1 MVVERLSLNKPTIE
15 KLNLDQS
22 VGYDADTEYALQS
35 MAGLQNTS
43 DFKGLRENLALTQQE
58 QDVYDM
64 IQGSEQA
71 LKMGVNSVYIAD
83 MVRSYIPQDTSN
95 ISLEYE
101 AASKATDKALEEDE
115 IAYVNNMSDGEDVLQ
130 NVEDLA
136 VNLQFSELIDSINK
150 SAQEAGALKTIGSYV
165 LHGLA
170 NDIVLINDIRDNVT
184 AVDWGDASTYD
195 AMNEAFKKQYQH
207 IKDTQGMEG
216 LSHFITTLKDQ
227 IGAINSTAGKLQMK
241 QIMTEGDTFG
251 DFSNGL
257 PLIGGILQPV
267 IAAKLAGNVKA
278 AKNVIKFSDDVME
291 VVPSGIKKITR
302 KDNLINY
309 ANDPEIHNS
318 LKNTVLDSEAMEI
331 VNKYRGDFGQ
341 VLTDIDKELVRKSLN
356 NRVENKRLDVV
367 DITDI
372 VQSEDGT
379 VKYTTLLGN
388 GVDGQ
393 SSMTKKGVDN
403 LAKELGITDYK
414 AVKKDGSGYYLQT
427 TLESSAK
434 DLDTGDFG
442 VMGFGRFFYGS
453 SNMPKWF
460 HEELIA
466 NYRKATKMEKTLFDT
481 YGKNLKSLSGRDKD
495 AFVELYLEGQKAN
508 NNRGTWW
515 NVEKLVKDG
524 KISQKTADAYTAFRK
539 VSDIDYIIANEKVRN
554 KLIRHG
560 YVSDE
565 SGDIV
570 KIVKGGITS
579 TPNYSQ
585 MKIQYGDQILSAKTH
600 SAKQIR
606 EILNNGDVLVEV
618 APISVKSSD
627 LAYTHKIINPS
638 KLKDTLAYNILPY
651 RPGGRRRYAYG
662 TNFLKIGVT
671 KDLGGE
677 LVNAY
682 SKVLGATDNI
692 KEAKMIAEE
701 LNRAIDLAKE
711 LETLEDTVTI
721 NNKIV
726 NTPFN
731 HLKIYNVEDLKRA
744 TEGLSLDQRVQV
756 LREGESMVYNNGRRT
771 LHEDPL
777 DFDMSFAE
785 LSKTRGTFDTQRG
798 NILDNLI
805 GKDAKLVNPFDI
817 FEQTVRRASFSNNLS
832 TLYDQMGQIFKSKY
846 LDLIDTRTIV
856 NPRTLSGEELLRNG
870 KLKNLLEVPDS
881 QKQALREAINM
892 QNIYRNLTNTPT
904 DADKYVK
911 RMMNNLAGVF
921 AKIGITNPKALEFIA
936 KHDPFSYG
944 RAILFQ
950 TTLGLMNLKQLWAQS
965 LGAIT
970 MFPAHPITYTRA
982 ILSTPFVLTGYVLR
996 NSPVFKNIAKGLSTL
1011 TGVSPKDFDN
1021 MLKYFDEM
1029 GTTMGTYRMP
1039 MSERVTT
1046 WNSIEKLG
1054 AVLRTPVELGTNI
1067 ANAVNDVAAYL
1078 SSPVKN
1084 FKKIA
1089 AKADDWSMNQ
1099 TRATQS
1105 VFQAG
1110 RYLPTKTI
1118 AQFTAWP
1125 YRVME
1130 AMTLNKRLTIPE
1142 KISIFLGQV
1151 AMWGAAGTVLSKEH
1165 ASTFNREAYKYL
1177 QDVPE
1182 WLRNIFLEGAVTSF
1196 FREMGLNVDEGI
1208 EGGNIISGAYKI
1220 VDSILNGD
1228 VSKIDFEL
1236 PGSFKAVSRI
1246 SSTALAALELAYGT
1260 TMDDNFD
1267 ALKFAYNVSTDKNM
1281 ASSFRNASRAFIGWY
1296 YHKNFNTSGQLVSDN
1311 VTKEQSIGLLF
1322 GASLLDSVTSAE
1334 LYNIYSDSKKTI
1346 TELYEDGLQDTV
1358 REMSLNLNMSEENR
1372 LRLASDFRHRLKA
1385 FRTMIY
1391 DQYGRVGVIEF
1402 NKLLR
1407 KDLQQTSVQDKNTR
1421 YGRQHGEIVLQYL
1434 SDLNYNRSEE

>member
-1 MVVERLSLNKPTIE
+1 MVVERLSLNTPTIE
-15 KLNLDQS
+15 KIDIDPTT
-22 VGYDADTEYALQS
+22 GYDADTEYALQE
-35 MAGLQNTS
+35 MADIPHTMN
-43 DFKGLRENLALTQQE
+43 FKGLRENLALNQQE
-58 QDVYDM
+58 QDMYDM
-64 IQGSEQA
+64 IQGAEQA

-83 MVRSYIPQDTSN
+83 MVKNYIPQNTTD

-101 AASKATDKALEEDE
+101 AASVATDKALADNELT
-115 IAYVNNMSDGEDVLQ
+115 YVNNMSEDEDVIQ

-136 VNLQFSELIDSINK
+136 VNLQFSELIDDINK
-150 SAQEAGALKTIGSYV
+150 SAQEEGALKTIGSYMW
-165 LHGLA
+165 HGLA
-170 NDIVLINDIRDNVT
+170 SDIPLIDDIRNKVT
-184 AVDWGDASTYD
+184 SVDWGDATTYD
-195 AMNEAFKKQYQH
+195 AMNKKFIAQYNN
-207 IKDTQGMEG
+207 IKENLGIEG
-216 LSHFITTLKDQ
+216 LSSFLKTLKEQ
-227 IGAINSTAGKLQMK
+227 INSIESPAGRLQMK

-257 PLIGGILQPV
+257 PIIGALTP
-267 IAAKLAGNVKA
+267 AAVTGKLAGNTKA
-278 AKNVIKFSDDVME
+278 VREAVKFSDDVME
-291 VVPSGIKKITR
+291 VIPSGIKKTVR

-309 ANDPEIHNS
+309 ANDVEIHDS
-318 LKNTVLDSEAMEI
+318 LKNTVLDSEAMNI

-341 VLTDIDKELVRKSLN
+341 VLTDIDKELVRKSLS
-356 NRVENKRLDVV
+356 NRVEDKRLDVV
-367 DITDI
+367 DISDI
-372 VQSEDGT
+372 AQSEDGT

-388 GVDGQ
+388 GIEGQ
-393 SSMTKKGVDN
+393 SAMTKKGVDN

-434 DLDTGDFG
+434 NLDTGDFG

-466 NYRKATKMEKTLFDT
+466 NYRRATKMEKTLYDT
-481 YGKNLKSLSGRDKD
+481 YGKTLKGLSGRDKD
-495 AFVELYLEGQKAN
+495 AFVELYLEGQRAN

-539 VSDIDYIIANEKVRN
+539 VSDMDYIIANEKVRN
-554 KLIRHG
+554 KLVRHG

-570 KIVKGGITS
+570 KVIKGGIAS

-651 RPGGRRRYAYG
+651 RAGGRRRYAYG

-711 LETLEDTVTI
+711 LENLEDTVAI

-756 LREGESMVYNNGRRT
+756 LKEGESMVYNNGRRT

-777 DFDMSFAE
+777 DYDLSFAE

-805 GKDAKLVNPFDI
+805 GKDAKLVSPFDI
-817 FEQTVRRASFSNNLS
+817 FEQTVRRASFNNNLG

-892 QNIYRNLTNTPT
+892 QNIYKNLTNTPT
-904 DADKYVK
+904 DTDKYVR

-921 AKIGITNPKALEFIA
+921 TKMGVPNGKALETLA
-936 KHDPFSYG
+936 KTDPFSYG
-944 RAILFQ
+944 RAALFQ

-982 ILSTPFVLTGYVLR
+982 ILSTPFVLTGYALR
-996 NSPVFKNIAKGLSTL
+996 NSPVLKNLAKGLSTL

-1039 MSERVTT
+1039 MSERVST
-1046 WNSIEKLG
+1046 WNAIEKAG

-1089 AKADDWSMNQ
+1089 ARADDWSMNQ

-1130 AMTLNKRLTIPE
+1130 AMTLNKRLTVPE
-1142 KISIFLGQV
+1142 KMGIFLGQV

-1165 ASTFNREAYKYL
+1165 ASSFNREAYKYL

-1182 WLRNIFLEGAVTSF
+1182 WLRNAFLEGLVTSF

-1220 VDSILNGD
+1220 ADAVLNGD

-1296 YHKNFNTSGQLVSDN
+1296 YHKNFNTSGQLVSDD

-1346 TELYEDGLQDTV
+1346 KELYEDGLQDTV
-1358 REMSLNLNMSEENR
+1358 KEMSLNLNSSKENR
-1372 LRLASDFRHRLKA
+1372 LSLASDFRHKLKA

-1391 DQYGRVGVIEF
+1391 DQYGRTGVIEF

-1407 KDLQQTSVQDKNTR
+1407 QDLQQTSVQDKNAK
-1421 YGRQHGEIVLQYL
+1421 YSRQNGEIVIQYL